1 MCVKPL
7 WQNGTRIPEPEPP
20 TASSPGLAAE
30 IWGGCRGGL
39 RSQRRVLRSLHVS
52 VPREAL
58 LRVVRDVIA
67 PLVRAD
73 QGELYL
79 VGLSDERV
87 SLHLGGRYSGCPG
100 NTLAR
105 RRVIEPALHAVAPDA
120 EIIITSG
127 ALIPAQAE
135 RLT

>member
-1 MCVKPL
+1 M
-7 WQNGTRIPEPEPP
+7 
-20 TASSPGLAAE
+20 
-30 IWGGCRGGL
+30 
-39 RSQRRVLRSLHVS
+39 LRSLDVS
-52 VPREAL
+52 GSREAL

-73 QGELYL
+73 QGEIYL
-79 VGLSDERV
+79 VAATDERI

-105 RRVIEPALHAVAPDA
+105 RRVIEPALHAVAPEA
-120 EIIITSG
+120 EVIITSG
-127 ALIPAQAE
+127 ALIPAEAE

>member
-1 MCVKPL
+1 M
-7 WQNGTRIPEPEPP
+7 
-20 TASSPGLAAE
+20 
-30 IWGGCRGGL
+30 
-39 RSQRRVLRSLHVS
+39 S